1 MAERESDSVFF
12 TSMIQFLN
20 PEIETTTTNRER
32 EEPSVELQHIQALK
46 ETVHEEQELT
56 NELYEE
62 SGRFEA
68 LYLQLRNLVDR
79 LQFAPNNSREEDMI
93 LQTINEKRKE
103 IREVKSRMDKNY
115 KALRLVKAPEGK
127 VNPNGA
133 EVPLLYT
140 PAHAGAIH

>member
-1 MAERESDSVFF
+1 
-12 TSMIQFLN
+12 MIQFLN
-20 PEIETTTTNRER
+20 SEIETTTTKRER
-32 EEPSVELQHIQALK
+32 EEPSVELQQIQALK
-46 ETVHEEQELT
+46 DTVHEEQQLT
-56 NELYEE
+56 DELYEE

-79 LQFAPNNSREEDMI
+79 LQVAPNNSREEDMI
-93 LQTINEKRKE
+93 LQTINEKRRE

-115 KALRLVKAPEGK
+115 RALRLVKAPEGE

-133 EVPLLYT
+133 EVPLLYS

>member
-1 MAERESDSVFF
+1 MFF

-20 PEIETTTTNRER
+20 SEIETTTTKRER
-32 EEPSVELQHIQALK
+32 EESSVELQQIQALK
-46 ETVHEEQELT
+46 DTVHEEQELT
-56 NELYEE
+56 DELFEQ

-79 LQFAPNNSREEDMI
+79 LQVAPNNSREEDMI
-93 LQTINEKRKE
+93 LQTINEKRRE
-103 IREVKSRMDKNY
+103 IREVKSGMDKNY
-115 KALRLVKAPEGK
+115 QALRLVKAPEGE

-140 PAHAGAIH
+140 AAHAGAIH

>member
-1 MAERESDSVFF
+1 
-12 TSMIQFLN
+12 MIQFLN
-20 PEIETTTTNRER
+20 SEIETTTTNREAQ
-32 EEPSVELQHIQALK
+32 EPSVELQHLQALK
-46 ETVHEEQELT
+46 DTVHEEQELT

-68 LYLQLRNLVDR
+68 LYLQLRNLVER

-115 KALRLVKAPEGK
+115 RALRLVKAPDGE

-133 EVPLLYT
+133 EVPLLYS

>member
-20 PEIETTTTNRER
+20 SEIETTTTNRER
-32 EEPSVELQHIQALK
+32 EEPPVELQHLQALK
-46 ETVHEEQELT
+46 DTVHEEQELT

-68 LYLQLRNLVDR
+68 LYLQLRNLVER

-93 LQTINEKRKE
+93 LQTINEKRRE

-115 KALRLVKAPEGK
+115 RALRLVKAPEGE
-127 VNPNGA
+127 VNPDGA
-133 EVPLLYT
+133 EVPLLFT

>member
-20 PEIETTTTNRER
+20 SEIETTTTKRER
-32 EEPSVELQHIQALK
+32 EEPSVELQQIQALK
-46 ETVHEEQELT
+46 DTVHEEQQLT
-56 NELYEE
+56 DELYEE

-79 LQFAPNNSREEDMI
+79 LQVAPNNSREEDMI
-93 LQTINEKRKE
+93 LQTINEKRRE

-115 KALRLVKAPEGK
+115 RALRLVKAPEGE

-133 EVPLLYT
+133 EVLLLYT

>member
-20 PEIETTTTNRER
+20 SEIETTTTKRER
-32 EEPSVELQHIQALK
+32 EEPSVELQQIQALK
-46 ETVHEEQELT
+46 DTVHEEQELT
-56 NELYEE
+56 DELYEE

-79 LQFAPNNSREEDMI
+79 LQVAPNNSREEDMI
-93 LQTINEKRKE
+93 LQTINEKRRE

-115 KALRLVKAPEGK
+115 RALRLVKAPDGE

-133 EVPLLYT
+133 EVPLLYS

>member
-20 PEIETTTTNRER
+20 SEIETTTTNRER

-79 LQFAPNNSREEDMI
+79 LQVAPNNSREEDMI

-103 IREVKSRMDKNY
+103 IREVMLLSGAWNEILVMPEFDLDKAVAAA
-115 KALRLVKAPEGK
+115 KAVGTYAMPGK
-127 VNPNGA
+127 
-133 EVPLLYT
+133 E
-140 PAHAGAIH
+140 

>member
-1 MAERESDSVFF
+1 M
-12 TSMIQFLN
+12 
-20 PEIETTTTNRER
+20 
-32 EEPSVELQHIQALK
+32 
-46 ETVHEEQELT
+46 HEEQQLT
-56 NELYEE
+56 DELYEE

-79 LQFAPNNSREEDMI
+79 LQVAPNNSREEDMI
-93 LQTINEKRKE
+93 LQTINEKRRE

-115 KALRLVKAPEGK
+115 RALRLVKAPEGE

-140 PAHAGAIH
+140 PSHAGAIH

>member
-20 PEIETTTTNRER
+20 SEIETTTTNRER
-32 EEPSVELQHIQALK
+32 EETSVELQHIQALK

-68 LYLQLRNLVDR
+68 LYLQLRTLVDR
-79 LQFAPNNSREEDMI
+79 LKFAPNNSREEDMI
-93 LQTINEKRKE
+93 LQTINEKRRE
-103 IREVKSRMDKNY
+103 IRDVKSRMDKNY
-115 KALRLVKAPEGK
+115 RALRLVKAPEGE
-127 VNPNGA
+127 VNPDGA
-133 EVPLLYT
+133 EVPLLFT

>member
-1 MAERESDSVFF
+1 MFF

-20 PEIETTTTNRER
+20 SEIETTTTNREAQ
-32 EEPSVELQHIQALK
+32 EPSVELQHLQALK
-46 ETVHEEQELT
+46 DTVHEEQELT

-68 LYLQLRNLVDR
+68 LYLQLRNLVER

-115 KALRLVKAPEGK
+115 RALRLVKAPDGE

-133 EVPLLYT
+133 EVPLLYS

>member
-1 MAERESDSVFF
+1 M
-12 TSMIQFLN
+12 
-20 PEIETTTTNRER
+20 
-32 EEPSVELQHIQALK
+32 
-46 ETVHEEQELT
+46 HEEQELT

-68 LYLQLRNLVDR
+68 LYLQLRNLVER

-93 LQTINEKRKE
+93 LQTINEKRRE

-115 KALRLVKAPEGK
+115 RALRLVKAPDGE

-133 EVPLLYT
+133 EVPLLYS
-140 PAHAGAIH
+140 PAQAGAIH

>member
-20 PEIETTTTNRER
+20 SEIETTTTKRER
-32 EEPSVELQHIQALK
+32 EEPSVELQQIQALK
-46 ETVHEEQELT
+46 DTVHEEQQLT
-56 NELYEE
+56 DELYEE

-79 LQFAPNNSREEDMI
+79 LQVAPNNSREEDMI
-93 LQTINEKRKE
+93 LQTINEKRRE

-115 KALRLVKAPEGK
+115 RALRLVKAPEGE

>member
-1 MAERESDSVFF
+1 MFF

-20 PEIETTTTNRER
+20 SEIETTTTKRER
-32 EEPSVELQHIQALK
+32 EEPSVELQQIQALK
-46 ETVHEEQELT
+46 DTVHEEQQLT
-56 NELYEE
+56 DELYEE

-79 LQFAPNNSREEDMI
+79 LQVAPNNSREEDMI
-93 LQTINEKRKE
+93 LQTINEKRRE

-115 KALRLVKAPEGK
+115 RALRLVKAPEGE

-133 EVPLLYT
+133 EVPLLYS

>member
-1 MAERESDSVFF
+1 
-12 TSMIQFLN
+12 MIQFLN
-20 PEIETTTTNRER
+20 SEIETTTTNREP
-32 EEPSVELQHIQALK
+32 EEHSVELQQIQALK
-46 ETVHEEQELT
+46 DTVFEEQELT

-68 LYLQLRNLVDR
+68 LYLQLRNLVER
-79 LQFAPNNSREEDMI
+79 LQFAPNNSREEDII
-93 LQTINEKRKE
+93 LQTINEKRRE

-115 KALRLVKAPEGK
+115 RALRLVKAPEGE

-140 PAHAGAIH
+140 PAQAGAIH

>member
-20 PEIETTTTNRER
+20 SEIETTTTKRER
-32 EEPSVELQHIQALK
+32 EEPSVELQQIQALK
-46 ETVHEEQELT
+46 DTVHEEQQLT
-56 NELYEE
+56 DELYEE

-79 LQFAPNNSREEDMI
+79 LQVAPNNSREEDMI
-93 LQTINEKRKE
+93 LQTINEKRRE

-115 KALRLVKAPEGK
+115 RALRLVKAPEGE

-133 EVPLLYT
+133 EVPLLYS